1 MRESWGVT
9 EYALHYSIFVQNKT
23 KQNSTVY
30 MYLQV
35 PVKKGLV
42 SSKKGCRILVRGW
55 Y

>member
-1 MRESWGVT
+1 MGSYRICI
-9 EYALHYSIFVQNKT
+9 ALFHICAKKKKYI
-23 KQNSTVY
+23 TVY

-35 PVKKGLV
+35 PGKKGLV